1 MRDFTAG
8 NGITKLIFGQWPQ
21 ESVQFSVIFAAVMKI
36 AVNAR
41 FLLKGK
47 LEGIGWFTHEIMRR
61 VVNMH
66 PEHQFVFFFDR
77 PFDTSFLYAKNVEAV
92 VLNPPAR
99 HPFLWWIWFEWAIP
113 RALKKH
119 QADIFISTDGFLSLR
134 TQIPTLLV
142 MHDLAFEHFPEHLPL
157 KFRWYLR
164 RFSPKFAKRANRIIA
179 VSEYTRNDIVSTY
192 GIESSKVDVIFN
204 GANAHYRPL
213 NFDEKTEIR
222 AKYAEG
228 AEYFVFAGAL
238 HPRKNVVNLL
248 EAFTIFKKKQRSN
261 MKLLIIG
268 RYAWNAGEIEAKIS
282 NHPFKEDVIRYDYM
296 QVEEL
301 SKVIGAAYGLVFVSL
316 FEGFGIPVLEAL
328 KCRIPVIASDATSIP
343 EVAGEAALYANT
355 RDVQDIAEKMCLFY
369 KDEHRRNQ
377 LINACDAQAAKFDW
391 DRSAEQFY
399 ESILSALK

>member
-1 MRDFTAG
+1 M
-8 NGITKLIFGQWPQ
+8 
-21 ESVQFSVIFAAVMKI
+21 
-36 AVNAR
+36 NAR

-61 VVNMH
+61 VVASH
-66 PEHQFVFFFDR
+66 PEHHFVFFFDR
-77 PFDTSFLYAKNVEAV
+77 PYDASFLYAKNVEAV

-99 HPFLWWIWFEWAIP
+99 HPLLWWIWFEWMLP

-119 QADIFISTDGFLSLR
+119 KADVFISTDGFLSLNSKV
-134 TQIPTLLV
+134 PSLLV
-142 MHDLAFEHFPEHLPL
+142 IHDLAFEHFPEHLPL

-164 RFSPKFAKRANRIIA
+164 RFSPRFAKRANRIVA

-192 GIESSKVDVIFN
+192 GIEVSKVDVIYN
-204 GANAHYRPL
+204 GANAHYKPL
-213 NFDEKTEIR
+213 NFQEKTEIR
-222 AKYAEG
+222 ATYAGG

-248 EAFTIFKKKQRSN
+248 DAFTIFKKKQRSN

-268 RYAWNAGEIEAKIS
+268 RFAWNSEEIEETIAK
-282 NHPFKEDVIRYDYM
+282 HPFKGDVIRYDYM

-328 KCRIPVIASDATSIP
+328 KCHIPVIASDATSIP
-343 EVAGEAALYANT
+343 EVAGEAALYANPK
-355 RDVQDIAEKMCLFY
+355 DVQDIADKLCLFY
-369 KDEHRRNQ
+369 KDEYQRNR
-377 LINACDAQAAKFDW
+377 LIQACDSQAAKFDW
-391 DRSAEQFY
+391 DRSSEQFY
-399 ESILSALK
+399 QSILLALK